1 VLLQVDDPAI
11 SHDWEEVR
19 RPRMNLQEYERFMML
34 RVEAL
39 NAALA
44 GIPEE
49 MIRYHV
55 CWGSWPGMH
64 TEDIPLRD
72 IVKMIL
78 RVNAQAYSIEA
89 ASRHIC
95 TNGRSGATSP
105 SCQKAR
111 S

>member
-1 VLLQVDDPAI
+1 MSANITRWPSSRSPDSVSKSRLNGQIDDPAI

-19 RPRMNLQEYERFMML
+19 RPQMTLEEYDKFMMV

-39 NAALA
+39 NAALE

-49 MIRYHV
+49 MVRYHV

-64 TEDIPLRD
+64 TEDIPLKD

-78 RVNAQAYSIEA
+78 KVKAQAYSIEA
-89 ASRHIC
+89 
-95 TNGRSGATSP
+95 
-105 SCQKAR
+105 
-111 S
+111 